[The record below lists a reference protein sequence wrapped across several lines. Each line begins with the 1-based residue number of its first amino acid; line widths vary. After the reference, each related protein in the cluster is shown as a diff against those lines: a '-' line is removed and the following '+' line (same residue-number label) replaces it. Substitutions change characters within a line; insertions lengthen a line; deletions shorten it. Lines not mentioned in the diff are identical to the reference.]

1 MRILL
6 AFFSLA
12 AVLFL
17 SACAGLPKEGASGG
31 GAGSAAT
38 SAKLP
43 TLPALSAEHPFHR
56 QGRFAVHAEQM
67 GQNPEAVQGGFHWY
81 DDGQQLLLELR
92 NPLGNTMAQLQVDER
107 GAWLQDTQAGMRF
120 GHSADALARE
130 VLKQPIPVEGLR
142 YWLRGGVS
150 PQATN
155 LRFETGAQLEQAHD
169 QGWRVVLNQ
178 YDAQGPKRLLLVFN
192 QGGQRITVRI
202 AVDADPDVQ

>member
-1 MRILL
+1 MRASYFNLVQPLYVLTGQFMRILL

-67 GQNPEAVQGGFHWY
+67 GQIPDAVLGGLHWY
-81 DDGQQLLLELR
+81 
-92 NPLGNTMAQLQVDER
+92 
-107 GAWLQDTQAGMRF
+107 
-120 GHSADALARE
+120 ADRE
-130 VLKQPIPVEGLR
+130 
-142 YWLRGGVS
+142 
-150 PQATN
+150 
-155 LRFETGAQLEQAHD
+155 
-169 QGWRVVLNQ
+169 
-178 YDAQGPKRLLLVFN
+178 LVF
-192 QGGQRITVRI
+192 IEL
-202 AVDADPDVQ
+202 